1 MEKIHY
7 NSLHQS
13 FFPVGLGCAS
23 LSGEGGGYGFGDVS
37 ESEAEALIKTALELG
52 ITLFDTAPIYGFGLS
67 EERLGRFVKK
77 SDEAFIITKGG
88 VDWHPTRRVNMS
100 NEPKVIEKMLHES
113 LKRLKRERIDMYMIH
128 WPDPRVDI
136 RRPLEVLLKAREQSK
151 IRFLGLANTNSED
164 LEKAKELTVLD
175 GFQAEHN
182 LWQQSNFALIADQ
195 AQRAL
200 FTGWG
205 TFDKGILTGRVS
217 LERQYDSSDARSW
230 APWWNKKEIEQK
242 LNQVQILESLCGPM
256 EISLSELSLIGA
268 LTTLNPGVV
277 LVGSKTPQDLR
288 EAVAITQR
296 NDKFQSVKSI
306 LKSYQTLH
314 KKA

>member
-7 NSLHQS
+7 TSLQQS
-13 FFPVGLGCAS
+13 FYPVGLGCAG

-37 ESEAEALIKTALELG
+37 ESQAEALIKTALELG

-67 EERLGRFVKK
+67 EERLGRFLKQ

-88 VDWHPTRRVNMS
+88 VDWHPTRRVNMT
-100 NEPKVIEKMLHES
+100 NDPKVIEKMLHES
-113 LKRLKRERIDMYMIH
+113 LKRLKRDRIDMYMIH

-151 IRFLGLANTNSED
+151 IRFLGLANTNAED

-205 TFDKGILTGRVS
+205 TFDKGILTGRVN

-230 APWWNKKEIEQK
+230 APWWNKKEIELK
-242 LNQVQILESLCGPM
+242 LKQVQILRGLCEPFDL
-256 EISLSELSLIGA
+256 SLSELSLLGA
-268 LTTLNPGVV
+268 LTSLSPGVV
-277 LVGSKTPQDLR
+277 LVGSKTPQDLK
-288 EAVAITQR
+288 EVVEISQKIHKIQT
-296 NDKFQSVKSI
+296 VKSI
-306 LKSYQTLH
+306 LEHFKTLH
-314 KKA
+314 K

>member
-7 NSLHQS
+7 NSLQQK
-13 FFPVGLGCAS
+13 FYPVGLGCAS
-23 LSGEGGGYGFGDVS
+23 LSGEGGGYGFGEVS
-37 ESEAEALIKTALELG
+37 ESEAENLIKTALELG

-67 EERLGRFVKK
+67 EERLGRFIKN

-88 VDWHPTRRVNMS
+88 VDWHATRRVNMS
-100 NEPKVIEKMLHES
+100 NDPKVIERMLHES
-113 LKRLKRERIDMYMIH
+113 LKRLKRDQIDMYMIH

-151 IRFLGLANTNSED
+151 IRFIGLANTNAED
-164 LEKAKELTVLD
+164 LEKSRELTVLD

-182 LWQQSNFALIADQ
+182 FWQQAHFALIADQ

-217 LERQYDSSDARSW
+217 LERKYETSDARSW
-230 APWWNKKEIEQK
+230 APWWNKKEIEKK
-242 LNQVQILESLCGPM
+242 LEQVSLLKDLCDQH
-256 EISLSELSLIGA
+256 ELSLTEMSLLTA
-268 LTTLNPGVV
+268 LTTLKPGVV
-277 LVGSKTPQDLR
+277 LVGSKTPQDLKEVYQISMNHQKIQDVNKVL
-288 EAVAITQR
+288 EAFQR
-296 NDKFQSVKSI
+296 
-306 LKSYQTLH
+306 LH